1 MGQETRQEDDETW
14 TKAVA
19 VGTDWSAERFLKE
32 ESTEAGEL
40 LDTEEKGW
48 GDSEGDGKHGG
59 GTITA

>member
-1 MGQETRQEDDETW
+1 MKPELRQWQWGQTGVQR
-14 TKAVA
+14 
-19 VGTDWSAERFLKE
+19 GSFLKE

>member
-14 TKAVA
+14 TKAGA
-19 VGTDWSAERFLKE
+19 LGTDWITESFLKE
-32 ESTEAGEL
+32 ESTEAGDL
-40 LDTEEKGW
+40 LDIEGKGQ

>member
-1 MGQETRQEDDETW
+1 M
-14 TKAVA
+14 
-19 VGTDWSAERFLKE
+19 E

-59 GTITA
+59 GTITAQETIRRYFYDH

>member
-1 MGQETRQEDDETW
+1 M
-14 TKAVA
+14 A

-59 GTITA
+59 ETITA